1 MEIHRRSDGVPD
13 LRSRVPRLIN
23 YVQLIECE
31 MLLSWLLRKPI
42 QTPAIQTEK

>member
-1 MEIHRRSDGVPD
+1 MEIHRRSDGVSD

-23 YVQLIECE
+23 YGQLIECE
-31 MLLSWLLRKPI
+31 MLLSWLLSKPI